1 MPALLVTEV
10 SGLSPPE
17 PCIATFAGAPCSAW
31 SADIGVDPGARE
43 CAVINK
49 SAPGCRPE
57 REWPRRS
64 SPRPCGQHRGA
75 SLGCHVTSAFAST
88 GPCGSP
94 PQSPHIRAPVGVGA
108 DPVPGRVPGSTGLR
122 FARDRIAQLA
132 AAIAW
137 KRSRGER
144 RPRQPSGCRMPEDAP
159 RSVSRPGQGAG
170 SPPVSYP
177 HVHVLHPHAPRLA
190 RRAPR
195 RAR

>member
-132 AAIAW
+132 AAIACEQRPRVRPLGRRFVAQAIVRACRSDAS
-137 KRSRGER
+137 KRSRG
-144 RPRQPSGCRMPEDAP
+144 S
-159 RSVSRPGQGAG
+159 AG
-170 SPPVSYP
+170 SHNRSPSNAITPGSE
-177 HVHVLHPHAPRLA
+177 A
-190 RRAPR
+190 R
-195 RAR
+195 